1 MSQLLS
7 SEACVIHISFFTRT
21 IGVRKATCF
30 KNFIYV
36 KILKFKV
43 NNMEFKKIVMLLGN
57 IGTT

>member
-7 SEACVIHISFFTRT
+7 SEACVKHISFFTPT
-21 IGVRKATCF
+21 IGVQKATCF

-43 NNMEFKKIVMLLGN
+43 NNME
-57 IGTT
+57 